1 MSKIKLLIFI
11 MTLLSFIKYA
21 QANLIEIK
29 VKLQNE
35 IITNLDID
43 DEKKYLFFLNPRL
56 LELEEL
62 QINKIAIDSLINEII
77 KKKEVER
84 IFSLDQ
90 NEKLLDVVENN
101 LLLKKN
107 IKNKEEFVQILNNQ
121 KLDYN
126 NIKQKLLV
134 EALWNQLIFKK
145 YSENV
150 VINREE
156 LKTNILSQ
164 YNKNKKKF
172 TYNLSEIF
180 FAESIGEN
188 IKQRIS
194 DINKSISEIGF
205 ENTANIYSI
214 ASTAKKGGL
223 IGWVNELQISS
234 KIGIEIKKLDI
245 NQVTKP
251 IKVQNGFIIIK
262 LNDKKEFN
270 QKINIDEQLK
280 RLINNETNRQLN
292 NFSTIYYK
300 KLKKNIDIYE
310 Y

>member
-1 MSKIKLLIFI
+1 

-43 DEKKYLFFLNPRL
+43 DEKKYLFFLNPKL
-56 LELEEL
+56 LELEES

-107 IKNKEEFVQILNNQ
+107 IKNKEEFIQILNNQ

-234 KIGIEIKKLDI
+234 KISIEIKKLDI

>member
-1 MSKIKLLIFI
+1 M
-11 MTLLSFIKYA
+11 
-21 QANLIEIK
+21 
-29 VKLQNE
+29 
-35 IITNLDID
+35 
-43 DEKKYLFFLNPRL
+43 
-56 LELEEL
+56 
-62 QINKIAIDSLINEII
+62 
-77 KKKEVER
+77 
-84 IFSLDQ
+84 
-90 NEKLLDVVENN
+90 
-101 LLLKKN
+101 
-107 IKNKEEFVQILNNQ
+107 
-121 KLDYN
+121 
-126 NIKQKLLV
+126 
-134 EALWNQLIFKK
+134 
-145 YSENV
+145 
-150 VINREE
+150 
-156 LKTNILSQ
+156 
-164 YNKNKKKF
+164 
-172 TYNLSEIF
+172 
-180 FAESIGEN
+180 
-188 IKQRIS
+188 S

>member
-1 MSKIKLLIFI
+1 

-43 DEKKYLFFLNPRL
+43 DEKKYLFFLNPKL

>member
-1 MSKIKLLIFI
+1 

-43 DEKKYLFFLNPRL
+43 NEKKYLFFLNPKL
-56 LELEEL
+56 QELEEL
-62 QINKIAIDSLINEII
+62 RINKIAIDSLINEII
-77 KKKEVER
+77 KKNEVEK
-84 IFSLDQ
+84 IFNLEQ
-90 NEKLLDVVENN
+90 NKNLINIVENN
-101 LLLKKN
+101 LLIKKN
-107 IKNKEEFVQILNNQ
+107 IKNKEEFIQILNS
-121 KLDYN
+121 KELDYN
-126 NIKQKLLV
+126 NIKEKLLV
-134 EALWNQLIFKK
+134 EALWNQLIYKK

-150 VINREE
+150 VINKDE
-156 LKTNILSQ
+156 LKNNILDQ

-180 FAESIGEN
+180 FTQSIGEN
-188 IKQRIS
+188 IEQRIS
-194 DINKSISEIGF
+194 QINRSINDIGF

-223 IGWVNELQISS
+223 IGWVNELQISN
-234 KIGIEIKKLDI
+234 KIGAEIKKLNI
-245 NQVTKP
+245 NEVSRP
-251 IKVQNGFIIIK
+251 IKVQNGFIMIK
-262 LNDKKEFN
+262 LNEKKEFK
-270 QKINIDEQLK
+270 QKIDIDEQLR
-280 RLINNETNRQLN
+280 RLVNSETNRQLN

-300 KLKKNIDIYE
+300 RLKKNIDINE

>member
-1 MSKIKLLIFI
+1 MI
-11 MTLLSFIKYA
+11 LLSFIKYA

-188 IKQRIS
+188 IKQRMS

>member
-1 MSKIKLLIFI
+1 

-43 DEKKYLFFLNPRL
+43 DEKKYLFFLNPKL
-56 LELEEL
+56 QELEEL
-62 QINKIAIDSLINEII
+62 RINKIAIDSLINEII
-77 KKKEVER
+77 KKNEVEK
-84 IFSLDQ
+84 IFNLEQ
-90 NEKLLDVVENN
+90 NKNLINIVENN
-101 LLLKKN
+101 LLIKKN
-107 IKNKEEFVQILNNQ
+107 IKNKEEFIQILNSRE
-121 KLDYN
+121 LDYK
-126 NIKQKLLV
+126 NIKEKLLV
-134 EALWNQLIFKK
+134 EALWNQLIYKK

-150 VINREE
+150 VINKDE
-156 LKTNILSQ
+156 LKNNILDQ

-180 FAESIGEN
+180 FTQSIGEN
-188 IKQRIS
+188 IEQRIS
-194 DINKSISEIGF
+194 QINKSINDIGF

-223 IGWVNELQISS
+223 IGWVNELQISN
-234 KIGIEIKKLDI
+234 KIGVEIKKLNI
-245 NQVTKP
+245 NEVSRP

-262 LNDKKEFN
+262 LNEKREFK
-270 QKINIDEQLK
+270 QKIDIDEQLR
-280 RLINNETNRQLN
+280 RLVNSETNRQLN

-300 KLKKNIDIYE
+300 RLKKNIDINE

>member
-1 MSKIKLLIFI
+1 

>member
-1 MSKIKLLIFI
+1 M
-11 MTLLSFIKYA
+11 
-21 QANLIEIK
+21 
-29 VKLQNE
+29 
-35 IITNLDID
+35 
-43 DEKKYLFFLNPRL
+43 
-56 LELEEL
+56 
-62 QINKIAIDSLINEII
+62 
-77 KKKEVER
+77 KKKVYALHK
-84 IFSLDQ
+84 IW
-90 NEKLLDVVENN
+90 
-101 LLLKKN
+101 
-107 IKNKEEFVQILNNQ
+107 
-121 KLDYN
+121 LDY
-126 NIKQKLLV
+126 Q
-134 EALWNQLIFKK
+134 
-145 YSENV
+145 YSW
-150 VINREE
+150 
-156 LKTNILSQ
+156 KT
-164 YNKNKKKF
+164 
-172 TYNLSEIF
+172 TP
-180 FAESIGEN
+180 IGEN

>member
-1 MSKIKLLIFI
+1 

-62 QINKIAIDSLINEII
+62 KINKIAIDSLINEII

-156 LKTNILSQ
+156 LKANILSQ

>member
-1 MSKIKLLIFI
+1 

-43 DEKKYLFFLNPRL
+43 NEKKYLFFLNPKL
-56 LELEEL
+56 QELEEL
-62 QINKIAIDSLINEII
+62 RINKIAIDSLINEII
-77 KKKEVER
+77 KKNEVEK
-84 IFSLDQ
+84 IFNLEQ
-90 NEKLLDVVENN
+90 NKNLINIVENN
-101 LLLKKN
+101 LLIKKN
-107 IKNKEEFVQILNNQ
+107 IKNKEEFIQILNSRE
-121 KLDYN
+121 LDYK
-126 NIKQKLLV
+126 NIKEKLLV
-134 EALWNQLIFKK
+134 EALWNQLIYKK

-150 VINREE
+150 VINKDE
-156 LKTNILSQ
+156 LKNNILDQ

-180 FAESIGEN
+180 FTQSIGEN
-188 IKQRIS
+188 IEQRIS
-194 DINKSISEIGF
+194 QINKSINDIGF

-223 IGWVNELQISS
+223 IGWVNELQISN
-234 KIGIEIKKLDI
+234 KIGVEIKKLNI
-245 NQVTKP
+245 NEVSRP
-251 IKVQNGFIIIK
+251 IKVQNGFIMIK
-262 LNDKKEFN
+262 LNEKKEFK
-270 QKINIDEQLK
+270 QKIDIDEQLK
-280 RLINNETNRQLN
+280 RLVNSETNRQLN

-300 KLKKNIDIYE
+300 RLKKNIDINE

>member
-11 MTLLSFIKYA
+11 MILLSFIKYA

-43 DEKKYLFFLNPRL
+43 DEKKYLFFLNPKL

>member
-101 LLLKKN
+101 LLLKKK
-107 IKNKEEFVQILNNQ
+107 IKNKEEFIQILNRQ

-150 VINREE
+150 VINREK

-214 ASTAKKGGL
+214 ASTAEKGGL

>member
-1 MSKIKLLIFI
+1 

-43 DEKKYLFFLNPRL
+43 DEKKYLFFLNPKL

-245 NQVTKP
+245 NQVTEP

>member
-1 MSKIKLLIFI
+1 

-43 DEKKYLFFLNPRL
+43 DEKKYLFFLNPKL

-90 NEKLLDVVENN
+90 NDKLLDVVENN
-101 LLLKKN
+101 LLLKKK
-107 IKNKEEFVQILNNQ
+107 IKNKEEFIQILNSQ

>member
-1 MSKIKLLIFI
+1 

-43 DEKKYLFFLNPRL
+43 DEKKYLFFLNPKL

-90 NEKLLDVVENN
+90 NEKLLNVVENN

-292 NFSTIYYK
+292 NFSTILYK
-300 KLKKNIDIYE
+300 RLKKNIDIDE

>member
-1 MSKIKLLIFI
+1 MNKIKLLIFI

-43 DEKKYLFFLNPRL
+43 DEKKYLFFLNPKL
-56 LELEEL
+56 LELEES

-107 IKNKEEFVQILNNQ
+107 IKNKEEFIQILNNQ

>member
-1 MSKIKLLIFI
+1 MNKIKLLIFL

-43 DEKKYLFFLNPRL
+43 NEKKYLFFLNPKL
-56 LELEEL
+56 QELEEL
-62 QINKIAIDSLINEII
+62 RINKIAIDSLINEII
-77 KKKEVER
+77 KKNEVEK
-84 IFSLDQ
+84 IFNLEQ
-90 NEKLLDVVENN
+90 NKNLINIVENN
-101 LLLKKN
+101 LLIKKN
-107 IKNKEEFVQILNNQ
+107 IKNKEEFIQILNSRE
-121 KLDYN
+121 LDYK
-126 NIKQKLLV
+126 NIKEKLLV
-134 EALWNQLIFKK
+134 EALWNQLIYKK

-150 VINREE
+150 VINKDE
-156 LKTNILSQ
+156 LKNNILDQ

-180 FAESIGEN
+180 FTQSIGEN
-188 IKQRIS
+188 IEQRIS
-194 DINKSISEIGF
+194 QINKSINDIGF

-223 IGWVNELQISS
+223 IGWVNELQISN
-234 KIGIEIKKLDI
+234 KIGVEIKKLNI
-245 NQVTKP
+245 NEVSRP
-251 IKVQNGFIIIK
+251 IKVQNGFIMIK
-262 LNDKKEFN
+262 LNEKKEFK
-270 QKINIDEQLK
+270 QKIDIDEQLR
-280 RLINNETNRQLN
+280 RLVNSETNRQLN

-300 KLKKNIDIYE
+300 RLKKNIDINE

>member
-1 MSKIKLLIFI
+1 

-43 DEKKYLFFLNPRL
+43 DEKKYLFFLNPKL

-90 NEKLLDVVENN
+90 NEKLLNVVENN

-172 TYNLSEIF
+172 SYNLSEIF

>member
-1 MSKIKLLIFI
+1 MI
-11 MTLLSFIKYA
+11 LLSFIKYA

-172 TYNLSEIF
+172 SYNLSEIF

-188 IKQRIS
+188 IKQRMS

>member
-1 MSKIKLLIFI
+1 

-43 DEKKYLFFLNPRL
+43 NEKKYLFFLNPKL
-56 LELEEL
+56 QELEEL
-62 QINKIAIDSLINEII
+62 RINKIAIDSLINEII
-77 KKKEVER
+77 KKNEVEK
-84 IFSLDQ
+84 IFNLEQ
-90 NEKLLDVVENN
+90 NKNLINIVENN
-101 LLLKKN
+101 LLVKKN
-107 IKNKEEFVQILNNQ
+107 IKNKEEFIQILNS
-121 KLDYN
+121 KDLDYN
-126 NIKQKLLV
+126 NIKEKLLV
-134 EALWNQLIFKK
+134 EALWNQLIYKK

-150 VINREE
+150 VINKDE
-156 LKTNILSQ
+156 LKNNILDQ

-180 FAESIGEN
+180 FTQSIGEN
-188 IKQRIS
+188 IEQRIS
-194 DINKSISEIGF
+194 QINKSINDIGF

-223 IGWVNELQISS
+223 IGWVNELQISN
-234 KIGIEIKKLDI
+234 KIGVEIKKLNIDEI
-245 NQVTKP
+245 SRP
-251 IKVQNGFIIIK
+251 IKVQNGFIMIK
-262 LNDKKEFN
+262 LNEKKEFK
-270 QKINIDEQLK
+270 QKIDIDEQLK
-280 RLINNETNRQLN
+280 RLVNSETNRQLN

-300 KLKKNIDIYE
+300 RLKKNIDINE